1 MGTSQS
7 LIADS
12 PEDILAAL
20 DAEDGL
26 LGVGLDVTDPEPLPD
41 KHPLLSHPHAVI
53 TPHNS
58 SDFEGY
64 FDAGTDMMIASVE
77 RVRAGG
83 EPMNVIDP
91 KKGY

>member
-1 MGTSQS
+1 MC
-7 LIADS
+7 LDPADGA
-12 PEDILAAL
+12 EDIIAAL
-20 DAEDGL
+20 DDPNGL
-26 LGVGLDVTDPEPLPD
+26 LGVGHDVTDPEPLP
-41 KHPLLSHPHAVI
+41 KGHPLLSHPRAVI

-91 KKGY
+91 EKGY